1 VYGELP
7 GEPAPKLA
15 LAATAELAGDLA
27 TAASYYTAVWQTD
40 NSYVC
45 AAFGRARVE
54 LARGNHAQAIRALD
68 SVPASSIH
76 FIQAQVAAISARV
89 SGNGQSAPVDV
100 IEAGQRLEALGLDA
114 ERRERMEA
122 QVLEAALTWTLA
134 GAGGWP
140 AGPQGWDGKILG
152 QRPTER
158 ELRLG
163 LERTYR
169 ALAHLAKRADDRIAL
184 VERANSVRP
193 RTLI

>member
-1 VYGELP
+1 
-7 GEPAPKLA
+7 
-15 LAATAELAGDLA
+15 
-27 TAASYYTAVWQTD
+27 VWQTD
-40 NSYVC
+40 NSYVG

-54 LARGNHAQAIRALD
+54 LARGNPALAVQVLD
-68 SVPASSIH
+68 SVPPSSMH
-76 FIQAQVAAISARV
+76 FIQAQVAAITARV
-89 SGNGQSAPVDV
+89 SGNGNGNGNGQSAPVDV

-114 ERRERMEA
+114 ERREQMEA

-134 GAGGWP
+134 DAGGWP
-140 AGPQGWDGKILG
+140 PGPAGWDGKILG

-169 ALAHLAKRADDRIAL
+169 ALAHLAKQADDRIAL